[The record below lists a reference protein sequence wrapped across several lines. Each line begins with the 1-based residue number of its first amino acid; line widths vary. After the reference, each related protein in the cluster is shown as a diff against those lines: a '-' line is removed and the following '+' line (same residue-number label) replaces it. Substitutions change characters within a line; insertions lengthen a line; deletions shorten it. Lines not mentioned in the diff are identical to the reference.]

1 MMYASFQN
9 SVVAKRPIKFIGFFV
24 DSYFRTYHVRKTLD
38 FMHQYDIITISNKG
52 EPKGRCHMAVSRKA
66 ERELIRADFLD
77 RVSRFLF
84 ESGEEVLRVKSNEIA
99 IPCVGCEG
107 NEDFIVINFKVPTG
121 ANKGTEPYDGY
132 ALAEDYVHNL
142 AEKERK
148 AEERKAEKAKKIAR
162 DAELRRKRAE
172 IAEKGDK

>member
-1 MMYASFQN
+1 
-9 SVVAKRPIKFIGFFV
+9 
-24 DSYFRTYHVRKTLD
+24 
-38 FMHQYDIITISNKG
+38 
-52 EPKGRCHMAVSRKA
+52 MAVSRKT
-66 ERELIRADFLD
+66 ERELIRINFLEK
-77 RVSRFLF
+77 VSQFLY

-107 NEDFIVINFKVPTG
+107 NEDFIVITFKVPTG

-148 AEERKAEKAKKIAR
+148 ANERKAEKERKIKRDEEIRKK
-162 DAELRRKRAE
+162 KAE
-172 IAEKGDK
+172 IAEKKEG